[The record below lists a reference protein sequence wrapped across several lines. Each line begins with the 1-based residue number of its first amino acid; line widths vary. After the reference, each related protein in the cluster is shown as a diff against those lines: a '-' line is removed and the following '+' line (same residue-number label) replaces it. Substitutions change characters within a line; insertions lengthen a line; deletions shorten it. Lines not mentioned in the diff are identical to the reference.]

1 MSLIIHFA
9 IGFITSFIGTTPPSM
24 LNMTTAKISLERT
37 KTEGS
42 KFALGVSIIV
52 LIQAYIAVLL
62 ARYIHNSENF
72 EWYIKITGIIIFIF
86 LSVYFFLQ
94 ASKERKQKDP
104 PEYSKKSSLLI
115 GVIFSSLNM
124 FAIPFYCGV
133 SSALNM
139 FGWIKFNQINIIF
152 FVVGSAL
159 GTYSLLHIYASSA
172 VKIQHKA
179 SLITKNLN
187 YILSVLTAIM
197 ALVTLIN
204 IL

>member
-1 MSLIIHFA
+1 MSLFIHFA
-9 IGFITSFIGTTPPSM
+9 IGFVTSFIGTTPPSM

-37 KTEGS
+37 KNEGI

-115 GVIFSSLNM
+115 GIIFSSLNM

-139 FGWIKFNQINIIF
+139 FGWITFNQINIIL

-159 GTYSLLHIYASSA
+159 GTYSLLYVYASSA

-187 YILSVLTAIM
+187 YILSILTAIM
-197 ALVTLIN
+197 ALATLIN